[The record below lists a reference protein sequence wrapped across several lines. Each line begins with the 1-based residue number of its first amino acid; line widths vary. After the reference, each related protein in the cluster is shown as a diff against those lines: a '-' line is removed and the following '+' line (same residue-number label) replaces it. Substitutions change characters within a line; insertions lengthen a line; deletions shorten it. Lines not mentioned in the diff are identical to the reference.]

1 MAQEKALWTDEIHC
15 TRAPPNY
22 LKTMDGWLVRITP
35 LGAPAR
41 ITSLGAPAEKKSI
54 IVGKEEV
61 KAMAAV
67 IVTLVVTLVLV
78 IALGVPANLKG
89 VGKARGVSR
98 DRNFVNPDPLP
109 NRLINRLRDLD
120 PQFPRA
126 YV

>member
-1 MAQEKALWTDEIHC
+1 MAGIAS
-15 TRAPPNY
+15 
-22 LKTMDGWLVRITP
+22 

-41 ITSLGAPAEKKSI
+41 ITSFGAPAEKKGI

-61 KAMAAV
+61 KAIAAV

-89 VGKARGVSR
+89 VGKARGVST
-98 DRNFVNPDPLP
+98 DRNFVNPDHPP
-109 NRLINRLRDLD
+109 NHLINGLRDSD
-120 PQFPRA
+120 PQFQRA